1 MCLRSKGKAAFT
13 NLIFYTKAN
22 SIHSTHNTKQLY
34 MFSEK
39 LIHLTVKIYWSFHM
53 SCILLFHTSSGSV
66 PMTPPYEM
74 GPTVIPI
81 LPTRHPKNRKAK
93 QLEQCHTAIK
103 SSQPSYQHSLAPEC
117 MLSTVLNY
125 CLSNSFYSTLHSV
138 LIASCFWE
146 QFIEHSEALYRDVV
160 VWTVSLQMMYWKP
173 NPWYL
178 QMRSDLEIGSLQMQ
192 LI

>member
-81 LPTRHPKNRKAK
+81 LPTRHPKNRKVSNLNNVT
-93 QLEQCHTAIK
+93 QLLSPVSLHTN
-103 SSQPSYQHSLAPEC
+103 
-117 MLSTVLNY
+117 TVLLQNA
-125 CLSNSFYSTLHSV
+125 CCQQFLIIAFLIHFTLHYIQYWLQAV
-138 LIASCFWE
+138 FE
-146 QFIEHSEALYRDVV
+146 N
-160 VWTVSLQMMYWKP
+160 SLLSILKLFTGM
-173 NPWYL
+173 L
-178 QMRSDLEIGSLQMQ
+178 
-192 LI
+192 